1 MRRVS
6 SSRRR
11 NGSRNGPKTIPFRDL
26 ARFAVPMRTEQFFVK
41 HTGCARSTAKRW
53 LSGKSRAS
61 GDAVCAL
68 VADILVRLR

>member
-1 MRRVS
+1 VDR
-6 SSRRR
+6 
-11 NGSRNGPKTIPFRDL
+11 KILFRDL
-26 ARFAVPMRTEQFFVK
+26 ARFAVPRRAEQFLVK
-41 HTGCARSTAKRW
+41 HTGCGRSTAKRW